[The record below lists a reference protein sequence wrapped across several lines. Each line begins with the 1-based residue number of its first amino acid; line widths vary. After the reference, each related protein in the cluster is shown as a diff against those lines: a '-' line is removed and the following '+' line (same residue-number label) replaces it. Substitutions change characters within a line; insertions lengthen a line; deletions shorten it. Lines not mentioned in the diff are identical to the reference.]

1 MNSKVMNLD
10 NRNADGKTSRFTGI
24 GKLPDEAGL
33 LLIMIGISAVLAVLS
48 PFFLTIPNLVNV
60 VLTMSVIGIV
70 SIGMTYVMLSG
81 GIDLSVGSAMAL
93 SAVVAA
99 TYAKSGSP
107 FVVVVLIGVG
117 IGFLIGL
124 INGLAITKLRVPPL
138 IATLAMLSVAR
149 GIQLIYSHGVT
160 VFGLGDAVGWLGRG
174 ALGPIPVPIVLLL
187 LLYILASFGLS
198 RTAFGRKVYAV
209 GGNER
214 AARIVG
220 IPVERIKISVY
231 ILSSILASVGG
242 LILISRLDSAPAIIG
257 TGLELDTIAAVVIG
271 GTSLTG
277 GKGGVW
283 GTLIGVAILA
293 LIQNAL
299 NLLNV
304 SPYFTQLV
312 QGLVIFTAVA
322 IDMNRRGRK

>member
-1 MNSKVMNLD
+1 MSPNTMNSEKGITGG
-10 NRNADGKTSRFTGI
+10 RASGFTLI
-24 GKLPDEAGL
+24 GKLPEEAGL
-33 LLIMIGISAVLAVLS
+33 LLILIGISAVLAVLS
-48 PFFLTIPNLVNV
+48 PYFLTVPNLINV

-81 GIDLSVGSAMAL
+81 GIDLSVGATMGL

-99 TYAKSGSP
+99 TFAKNGSP
-107 FVVVVLIGVG
+107 FIVVILVGLG

-124 INGLAITKLRVPPL
+124 VNGLAITKLRVPPL
-138 IATLAMLSVAR
+138 IATLAMLSVAK
-149 GIQLIYSHGVT
+149 GIQLIYSRGVT
-160 VFGLGDAVGWLGRG
+160 VFGLGDAVGWLGHG
-174 ALGPIPVPIVLLL
+174 YIGPIPVPIVLLL
-187 LLYILASFGLS
+187 LLYVLASISLS
-198 RTAFGRKVYAV
+198 RTSFGRKVYAV

-220 IPVERIKISVY
+220 IQVERIKISVY
-231 ILSSILASVGG
+231 ILSSMLAAFGG
-242 LILISRLDSAPAIIG
+242 LILISRLDSAPTVIG
-257 TGLELDTIAAVVIG
+257 TGLELETIAAVVIG